1 MNRILSILGFM
12 AGWEEGGGRRESRG
26 MIFRGLSAKY
36 PSRGEEKVEKAL
48 TLAII
53 PSPRPQS
60 KIPPIRQWHTSESTR
75 RESNPPESAR
85 IFSNLLESSR
95 TSAKRG
101 RFKRLQHSGWI
112 FLSLFLAFIN
122 IFLSFSFI
130 FFHFLSFSLHFLWVF
145 FFFLSFFTARENA
158 PIKIIQPKTRT
169 NFPTRNKTIK

>member
-95 TSAKRG
+95 IFQNIGKTWPFQTAST
-101 RFKRLQHSGWI
+101 FRLDFS
-112 FLSLFLAFIN
+112 LSFSCFYKYFSFFFFH
-122 IFLSFSFI
+122 FLSFSFI
-130 FFHFLSFSLHFLWVF
+130 FSPFSLG
-145 FFFLSFFTARENA
+145 FFFLSFFLHGQGKRS
-158 PIKIIQPKTRT
+158 
-169 NFPTRNKTIK
+169 NKNHSTKNSNQFSNPQ